1 LRPELP
7 DNKGLEHVGE
17 PGFAGHAT
25 ARANI
30 RTLGSRVV
38 YENRWMRVRE
48 DAIERP
54 GGAQGIYGV
63 VEKPDFVAIAAVDR
77 PHGLIHLVEQYR
89 YPVAG
94 RYWELPQ
101 GSWETRPDVP
111 PDDVARAELSEE
123 TGIVARKMTR
133 VGDLFLA
140 YGYSSQRYHVFLAED
155 LEQGAT
161 SLEAEEA
168 DLVSRAFPLAE
179 VDAMV
184 ANGTIRDATTVAA
197 LGLIR
202 LKGLL

>member
-1 LRPELP
+1 
-7 DNKGLEHVGE
+7 
-17 PGFAGHAT
+17 
-25 ARANI
+25 
-30 RTLGSRVV
+30 
-38 YENRWMRVRE
+38 MRVRE
-48 DAIERP
+48 DAIERSD
-54 GGAQGIYGV
+54 GSRGIYGV
-63 VEKPDFVAIAAVDR
+63 VEKPDFVAIVAIDR
-77 PHGLIHLVEQYR
+77 SRGLIHLVEQYR

-111 PDDVARAELSEE
+111 PEDVARAELSEE
-123 TGIVARKMTR
+123 TGIVARKMMR

-140 YGYSSQRYHVFLAED
+140 YGYSSQRYQVFLAED

-179 VDAMV
+179 VDTMIE
-184 ANGTIRDATTVAA
+184 NGTIRDATTVAA

>member
-1 LRPELP
+1 MRPELP

-17 PGFAGHAT
+17 PEFTEQAPAS
-25 ARANI
+25 ADV

-48 DAIERP
+48 DAIERAD
-54 GGAQGIYGV
+54 GSRGIYGV
-63 VEKPDFVAIAAVDR
+63 VEKPDFVAIAAIDR
-77 PHGLIHLVEQYR
+77 PRGLIHLVEQYR

-101 GSWETRPDVP
+101 GSWETRPDVVP
-111 PDDVARAELSEE
+111 EDVARAELSEE
-123 TGIVARKMTR
+123 TGITAGKMTL

-155 LEQGAT
+155 LVEGAT
-161 SLEAEEA
+161 ALEAEEA
-168 DLVSRAFPLAE
+168 DLVSRAFQLSE
-179 VDAMV
+179 VDAMIV
-184 ANGTIRDATTVAA
+184 NGDIRDATTVAA

>member
-1 LRPELP
+1 MSDIR
-7 DNKGLEHVGE
+7 
-17 PGFAGHAT
+17 AT
-25 ARANI
+25 D
-30 RTLGSRVV
+30 SRIV

-54 GGAQGIYGV
+54 DGSHGIYGV
-63 VEKPDFVAIAAVDR
+63 VEKPDFVAIAAIDR
-77 PHGLIHLVEQYR
+77 VRGFIHLVEQYR

-111 PDDVARAELSEE
+111 PEEVARAELSEE

-140 YGYSSQRYHVFLAED
+140 YGYSSQRYHVFLAEE
-155 LEQGAT
+155 LEQGAAA
-161 SLEAEEA
+161 LEAEEA
-168 DLVSRAFPLAE
+168 DLIARAFPISE
-179 VDAMV
+179 VDAMI
-184 ANGTIRDATTVAA
+184 ASGIIRDATTVAA

>member
-1 LRPELP
+1 
-7 DNKGLEHVGE
+7 
-17 PGFAGHAT
+17 
-25 ARANI
+25 
-30 RTLGSRVV
+30 
-38 YENRWMRVRE
+38 MRVRE

-54 GGAQGIYGV
+54 GGAHGIYGI

-77 PHGLIHLVEQYR
+77 PRGLIHLVEQYR

-101 GSWETRPDVP
+101 GSWETRPDVAP
-111 PDDVARAELSEE
+111 EEVARAELSEE
-123 TGIVARKMTR
+123 TGLVARKMTR

-140 YGYSSQRYHVFLAED
+140 YGYSPQRYHIFLAEE

-161 SLEAEEA
+161 ALEAEEA
-168 DLVSRAFPLAE
+168 DLISGSFPLAD
-179 VDAMV
+179 VDAMI

>member
-1 LRPELP
+1 MS
-7 DNKGLEHVGE
+7 G
-17 PGFAGHAT
+17 
-25 ARANI
+25 I
-30 RTLGSRVV
+30 RTLDSKVV

-54 GGAQGIYGV
+54 DGSRGIYGV

-77 PHGLIHLVEQYR
+77 ARGLIHLVEQYR

-94 RYWELPQ
+94 RFWELPQ

-111 PDDVARAELSEE
+111 PEDVARAELSEE
-123 TGIVARKMTR
+123 TGIVAGKMTA

-155 LEQGAT
+155 LTQGAT
-161 SLEAEEA
+161 ALEAEEA

-179 VDAMV
+179 VEAMI
-184 ANGTIRDATTVAA
+184 ADGTIRDATTVAA
-197 LGLIR
+197 LGLMR

>member
-1 LRPELP
+1 MAA
-7 DNKGLEHVGE
+7 D
-17 PGFAGHAT
+17 
-25 ARANI
+25 I
-30 RTLGSRVV
+30 RTIGSQVV

-54 GGAQGIYGV
+54 DGSRGIYGV

-77 PHGLIHLVEQYR
+77 ARGLIHLVEQYR

-94 RYWELPQ
+94 RYWEVPQ

-111 PDDVARAELSEE
+111 PEEVARAELSEE
-123 TGIVARKMTR
+123 TGIVAKTMTR
-133 VGDLFLA
+133 VGELFLA

-179 VDAMV
+179 VDAMI
-184 ANGTIRDATTVAA
+184 AGGIIRDATTVAA

-202 LKGLL
+202 MKGLL